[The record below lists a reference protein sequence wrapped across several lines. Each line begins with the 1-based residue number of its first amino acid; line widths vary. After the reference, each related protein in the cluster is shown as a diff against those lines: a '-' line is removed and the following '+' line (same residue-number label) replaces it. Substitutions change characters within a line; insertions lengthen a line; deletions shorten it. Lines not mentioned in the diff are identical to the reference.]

1 MQNQNLT
8 NNQSIKTV
16 SLFYKQKIVQ
26 KLLQEMEV
34 EVLNKAHR
42 HYRPDVTSSIIKNCG
57 VRNNYFLGMHLPL
70 IYMKN

>member
-1 MQNQNLT
+1 
-8 NNQSIKTV
+8 
-16 SLFYKQKIVQ
+16 
-26 KLLQEMEV
+26 MEV